1 MTQER
6 VSMRKTKEVL
16 RLYYDLKL
24 SKRKVARSCNIAPS
38 TVREYLRKAEQAGVG
53 WPLPDGMDDDAL
65 DARLFPEEA
74 APAAAHSL
82 PDMEYIHQE
91 LPRKGVTR
99 QLLWLEYKEKQPD
112 GYEYSQFCELFRQWS
127 KRLDV
132 TLRQEHKAGEKLFV
146 DFAGKGID
154 VIDPTTGEAMEAQI
168 FVAVLGA
175 SNYTYVL
182 AVPAQSLFWWIT
194 CHTKAFEHYNG
205 LPEIVVPDN
214 LKSGVSKACRY
225 DPDLNP
231 TYHRMGQHYNVA
243 IMPARA
249 RKPKDKAKVEAGV
262 LLVTRWIT
270 AALRNHT
277 FFSMAALNEKIA
289 ELLITLNTRKFKK
302 LPTSRKELFESLEKA
317 VLRPLPAEPYEY
329 AEWKE
334 AAAVNIDYH
343 VEVDGHYY
351 SVLYTFVG
359 KRVGVWMAART
370 IEFILNNKRVWLHPR
385 SYVKGGYTTVKEHM
399 PKSHQEYLGWTP
411 SRIIIWAATN
421 GPHTA
426 LLVDAVIKS
435 RTHPAQGYRASLGI
449 IRLEKRYGKE
459 RLEAAARRALA
470 IRAYSYKSVKSILKT
485 GLDQMPLPL
494 DVVPE
499 ERKEVTLPKTHK
511 NVRGSRYFN

>member
-16 RLYYDLKL
+16 RLFYDLKL
-24 SKRKVARSCNIAPS
+24 SKRQVARSCNIAPS
-38 TVREYLRKAEQAGVG
+38 TVREYLRKAEQAGIS
-53 WPLPDGMDDDAL
+53 WPLPDGMDDAAL
-65 DARLFPEEA
+65 DARLFPEESTPTA
-74 APAAAHSL
+74 TTHSQ

-91 LPRKGVTR
+91 LARKGVTR
-99 QLLWLEYKEKQPD
+99 QLLWFEYKEQYTD

-146 DFAGKGID
+146 DYAGKGID
-154 VIDPTTGEAMEAQI
+154 VINSATGEVVEAQI

-182 AVPAQSLFWWIT
+182 AVPNQSLPWWII
-194 CHTKAFEHYNG
+194 CHTRAFEYYGG

-214 LKSGVSKACRY
+214 LKAGVSKACRY

-231 TYHRMGQHYNVA
+231 TYHRMGQHYGVA

-249 RKPKDKAKVEAGV
+249 NKPKDKAKVEAGV

-277 FFSMAALNEKIA
+277 FFSLDELNEKIV
-289 ELLITLNTRKFKK
+289 ELLIKLNTRKFKK

-334 AAAVNIDYH
+334 ASVNIDYH

-351 SVLYTFVG
+351 SVLYTLVG
-359 KRVGVWMAART
+359 KRVGVWMTART
-370 IEFILNNKRVWLHPR
+370 VEFLLNNKRVWLHTR
-385 SYVKGGYTTVKEHM
+385 SYIKGGYTTVTEHR
-399 PKSHQEYLGWTP
+399 PKSHQEYLKWSP
-411 SRIIIWAATN
+411 SRIIKWATAT
-421 GPHTA
+421 GPQTA
-426 LLVDAVIKS
+426 ALVDAVIKA
-435 RTHPAQGYRASLGI
+435 RTHPEQGYRASLGI
-449 IRLEKRYGKE
+449 LRLEKRYGKE
-459 RLEAAARRALA
+459 RLESAARRALV
-470 IRAYSYKSVKSILKT
+470 IRAYSYKSVKSILKS

-494 DVVPE
+494 PE
-499 ERKEVTLPKTHK
+499 EAEQKEVTPKIHR
-511 NVRGSRYFN
+511 NVRGSRYYH